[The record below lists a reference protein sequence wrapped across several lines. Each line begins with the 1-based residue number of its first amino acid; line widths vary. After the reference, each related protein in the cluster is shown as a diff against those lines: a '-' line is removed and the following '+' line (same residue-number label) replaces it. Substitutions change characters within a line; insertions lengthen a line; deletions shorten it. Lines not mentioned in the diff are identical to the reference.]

1 MNTLKKR
8 KVLSIVSVLLI
19 SIVVGSLPLSGF
31 AVNSDETSPADESLT
46 YNSEVYS
53 EITNAPEGI
62 VTEDIQSPSEHA
74 TEVIAVEGVLE
85 PPIEI
90 TPPET
95 ETDVAMTVPSTA
107 ANTSG
112 EYSIS
117 FSLYNLEKAGVVTI
131 TLVNDAN
138 NKEYKIKFDKSDD
151 YFVTMKLP
159 VGSYTVKEV
168 ETNSR
173 FVKVSI
179 DTQKFEVK
187 ANDLQ
192 NYRISCTEKQTNGF
206 LRFLLRNWFLLLALI
221 GLLIAYGVVRKR
233 AYAA

>member
-1 MNTLKKR
+1 M
-8 KVLSIVSVLLI
+8 
-19 SIVVGSLPLSGF
+19 
-31 AVNSDETSPADESLT
+31 
-46 YNSEVYS
+46 YS
-53 EITNAPEGI
+53 EITSVPEEG
-62 VTEDIQSPSEHA
+62 TAEDVQNLSEQA
-74 TEVIAVEGVLE
+74 TEVIAVEGILE

-90 TPPET
+90 TPPQT
-95 ETDVAMTVPSTA
+95 NPDIVTTVPSTVINA
-107 ANTSG
+107 SG

-117 FSLYNLEKAGVVTI
+117 FSLYNLEKAGTVTI

-138 NKEYKIKFDKSDD
+138 NKEYKIKFNKSDD

-159 VGSYTVKEV
+159 IGSYTVKEV
-168 ETNSR
+168 KTDSR

-206 LRFLLRNWFLLLALI
+206 LRFLLRNWFLLTALVV
-221 GLLIAYGVVRKR
+221 LLIAYGIVRKR
-233 AYAA
+233 AYAV

>member
-1 MNTLKKR
+1 MKILKKR
-8 KVLSIVSVLLI
+8 KILSIVSVLLI
-19 SIVVGSLPLSGF
+19 SAVVSSWPLTGF
-31 AVNSDETSPADESLT
+31 AVNADETVPAENALI

-53 EITNAPEGI
+53 EITSVPEEN
-62 VTEDIQSPSEHA
+62 TAEDIQNPSEQA
-74 TEVIAVEGVLE
+74 TEVIAVEGIIE

-95 ETDVAMTVPSTA
+95 EPGVVTTVPSTV
-107 ANTSG
+107 ANASG

-117 FSLYNLEKAGVVTI
+117 FSLYNLEKAGAVTV

-138 NKEYKIKFDKSDD
+138 NKEYKIKFNKSDD

-159 VGSYTVKEV
+159 IGSYTVKEV
-168 ETNSR
+168 KTNSR

-206 LRFLLRNWFLLLALI
+206 LRFLLRNWFLLTALVV
-221 GLLIAYGVVRKR
+221 LLIAYGIVRKR
-233 AYAA
+233 AYAV